1 MDFYFHSPSIISWH
15 VLRQICHYVVDES
28 MKLDSGESDVSEKG
42 SSCKECV
49 VNVARK
55 SVRCL
60 SLDSPS
66 AKCWRCQILD
76 RKVVVLLACCSGIKV
91 ATTHVLKL
99 LQVNVQPPALEPHSE
114 TSHYYSTSIQVGLR
128 KKTWLGFLNTGG

>member
-1 MDFYFHSPSIISWH
+1 
-15 VLRQICHYVVDES
+15 
-28 MKLDSGESDVSEKG
+28 MKLDRGEGDGSENE
-42 SSCKECV
+42 SSCKECA

-55 SVRCL
+55 NVRFS

-76 RKVVVLLACCSGIKV
+76 GKVMVLLACCSGIKV

-99 LQVNVQPPALEPHSE
+99 LQVNVQPPALEQHSE

-128 KKTWLGFLNTGG
+128 KKTWLEFLNTRG